1 MNVVVLSLVRFMP
14 DILVLSLG
22 LFATYI
28 SGKYGLWPFVLIGCV
43 LSAKLVGNV
52 MREIQELRDCGFF
65 DETGNEESEND
76 CEDSE
81 PESSVSKE
89 WCDKQG
95 FADME
100 LSDENNDC
108 EQSLDEKVVVTAV
121 CIIWVWI
128 AVAMSLGVLMQY
140 GVTDVPTHYFVLAGI
155 LGTAIMVFS
164 AFRQASEENS
174 DVEETNQN
182 TESENGTLQ
191 SVTNAVQPIVKA
203 AAKAK
208 VVAPYQNKMDRL
220 TKQYKEYETELHNLG
235 METTSYKKCLD
246 AIKSEFNRQCE
257 YVARIAEIE
266 RKQSTPSDNEKTAE
280 ISKKIR
286 SSYKAHKDEAV
297 KSIES
302 LIDSAEQV
310 VVLMQQDLQN
320 QIFDAHAQVETGK
333 ISDML
338 AKLKSSVQLDK
349 EINGEAAKICLEL
362 KGIDKKAE
370 N

>member
-1 MNVVVLSLVRFMP
+1 MNIVVLSLIRFAP
-14 DILVLSLG
+14 DIFMLSLD
-22 LFATYI
+22 LFAMYMC
-28 SGKYGLWPFVLIGCV
+28 GKYGLWLGILIFWALG
-43 LSAKLVGNV
+43 AKLVGNV
-52 MREIQELRDCGFF
+52 IREIQELRDCGFF

-81 PESSVSKE
+81 PETSVSKE
-89 WCDKQG
+89 LCDEQG

-108 EQSLDEKVVVTAV
+108 EQSLDEKVVVTTV
-121 CIIWVWI
+121 CIIGVWI

-174 DVEETNQN
+174 DVEETNQDA
-182 TESENGTLQ
+182 ESENEVRP
-191 SVTNAVQPIVKA
+191 SVTNAVEPIVKA
-203 AAKAK
+203 VVKVKA
-208 VVAPYQNKMDRL
+208 VAPYQNKMDRL
-220 TKQYKEYETELHNLG
+220 MKQYKEYETELHNLG
-235 METTSYKKCLD
+235 METTNYQKCLD
-246 AIKSEFNRQCE
+246 TIQSEFNRQCD
-257 YVARIAEIE
+257 YVTRIAEIE
-266 RKQSTPSDNEKTAE
+266 RKQSTPSDNEKTTE

-338 AKLKSSVQLDK
+338 AKLKGSVQLDK

-362 KGIDKKAE
+362 KDIDKKSE
-370 N
+370 D